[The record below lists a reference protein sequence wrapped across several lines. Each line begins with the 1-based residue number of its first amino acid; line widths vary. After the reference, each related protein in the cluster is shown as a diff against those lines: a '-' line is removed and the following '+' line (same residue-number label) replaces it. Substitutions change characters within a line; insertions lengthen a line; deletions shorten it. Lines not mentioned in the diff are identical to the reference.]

1 MYTETQKR
9 QLDLAMKRLL
19 LIFKKAVSEW
29 TSGLSGGKG
38 GWDELGGW
46 G

>member
-1 MYTETQKR
+1 MHTETQKR

-29 TSGLSGGKG
+29 TCGHSGGQG
-38 GWDELGGW
+38 GWDELGDW